1 MKKLVF
7 ISAFIIIH
15 FYAAAQCPITS
26 LGQNPPTAFPVC
38 GTQVFHQST
47 VPICTG
53 NSIYTGCTDGA
64 LYANK
69 NPYWYKF
76 TCYQSGTLGFV
87 ITPLAANEDYD
98 WQLFDVTGLDPDAV
112 YTDHSTIVTGNWS
125 GTYAPTG
132 TRAPGPRTIPY
143 TTIRCSSDPNANEPT
158 FETMPPIIQG
168 HNYLLLVSH
177 YTDTQ
182 SGYDLSFGGGTAVI
196 TDPLE
201 PHLVSASA
209 PCDGTEIRIVTNKKM
224 KCRTLAADGSDFIV
238 TTPSGATVLPVSA
251 SSSQCSLGFDM
262 DTLSVFMP
270 GPFAPGTYSIAA
282 KTGTDANTLLDN
294 CDRNIPVGES
304 VTFTVYPLFPTPM
317 DSLTPPKC
325 APQSF
330 ELVFRK
336 KINCSSVA
344 ADGTDFT
351 ITGPYPVT
359 VTGASTICDAGSQ
372 TYKILITTSAPL
384 ETGGTFNINLQQGSD
399 GNTIIDECSK
409 ETPPSSISFTIKD
422 TVNARFASND
432 IIYACDKNIVN
443 YAHDGA
449 HGVNFWHWTFGT
461 APDNFTQNPSVI
473 YTNFEDKTTTLI
485 VSNGFCS
492 DTATAIVKFDN
503 YIKAAFEVSALVC
516 PEDKAVFKNNTIG
529 TITEWKWTMGNGSII
544 TAKDPLPQKY
554 VPLESTDYIVYPELI
569 AKNNYGCYDTIKM
582 PVQVIF
588 SCYIAVPSAFTP
600 NGDGLNDF
608 LYPLKAYKSSNLKFS
623 VFNRFGERVFYSNS
637 WLDKWDGKFKGLE
650 QPPGTYVWM
659 LEYMNTNNGNVV
671 HQKGTSILI
680 R

>member
-1 MKKLVF
+1 MKRLLF

-15 FYAAAQCPITS
+15 LYAAAQCPITS

-76 TCYQSGTLGFV
+76 TCYQSGTLGFI
-87 ITPLAANEDYD
+87 ITPLAADEDYD

-251 SSSQCSLGFDM
+251 SSSQCSLGFDL

-270 GPFAPGTYSIAA
+270 GAFAPGTYSIAA
-282 KTGTDANTLLDN
+282 KTGSDANTLLDN
-294 CDRNIPVGES
+294 CDRNIP
-304 VTFTVYPLFPTPM
+304 
-317 DSLTPPKC
+317 D
-325 APQSF
+325 
-330 ELVFRK
+330 R
-336 KINCSSVA
+336 
-344 ADGTDFT
+344 
-351 ITGPYPVT
+351 
-359 VTGASTICDAGSQ
+359 
-372 TYKILITTSAPL
+372 
-384 ETGGTFNINLQQGSD
+384 
-399 GNTIIDECSK
+399 
-409 ETPPSSISFTIKD
+409 
-422 TVNARFASND
+422 
-432 IIYACDKNIVN
+432 
-443 YAHDGA
+443 
-449 HGVNFWHWTFGT
+449 
-461 APDNFTQNPSVI
+461 
-473 YTNFEDKTTTLI
+473 
-485 VSNGFCS
+485 
-492 DTATAIVKFDN
+492 
-503 YIKAAFEVSALVC
+503 
-516 PEDKAVFKNNTIG
+516 
-529 TITEWKWTMGNGSII
+529 
-544 TAKDPLPQKY
+544 
-554 VPLESTDYIVYPELI
+554 
-569 AKNNYGCYDTIKM
+569 
-582 PVQVIF
+582 
-588 SCYIAVPSAFTP
+588 
-600 NGDGLNDF
+600 
-608 LYPLKAYKSSNLKFS
+608 
-623 VFNRFGERVFYSNS
+623 
-637 WLDKWDGKFKGLE
+637 
-650 QPPGTYVWM
+650 
-659 LEYMNTNNGNVV
+659 
-671 HQKGTSILI
+671 
-680 R
+680 